1 MSQFVKE
8 ISDATFADSVK
19 SGLVLVDFWAPWC
32 GPCMRMGPVLD
43 EVATEMNG
51 ELQVCKM
58 NVDENG
64 ETAVEHG
71 ISSIPAMLVF
81 KDGVKV
87 GEIVGYH
94 SHDDLKQELQK
105 MV

>member
-1 MSQFVKE
+1 MNQFVKE

-19 SGLVLVDFWAPWC
+19 NGLVLVDFWAPWC

-43 EVATEMNG
+43 DVAQEMNG

-58 NVDENG
+58 NVDENS
-64 ETAVEHG
+64 ERAVEHG
-71 ISSIPAMLVF
+71 VSAIPAMLVF

-87 GEIVGYH
+87 GEIVGF
-94 SHDDLKQELQK
+94 HDQDALKEELKK

>member
-1 MSQFVKE
+1 MSVLELTGEDFDGT
-8 ISDATFADSVK
+8 IA
-19 SGLVLVDFWAPWC
+19 SGDTLVDFWAPWC

-43 EVATEMNG
+43 EVASEMDG
-51 ELQVCKM
+51 KLQVCKM
-58 NVDENG
+58 NVDENS
-64 ETAVEHG
+64 EKAVEHG
-71 ISSIPAMLVF
+71 VSSIPAMLVF

-87 GEIVGYH
+87 GEIIGYH